1 MPSSNVLSYLHRFLQ
16 SCSSTD
22 GRWLRW
28 VPSNTRSKKI
38 AIPSGATLRC
48 AAWDS
53 RQGWIACGG
62 DDGLLKVLKLDHS
75 SVKVWPE
82 RHFNSERRVSL
93 PGRRRGSLTHLL
105 FLRWGNREG
114 LFLWIRRWRDTVV
127 SDGYAL
133 PMASSLTL
141 DFTVSFPSF
150 ACTQDLLLLLI
161 GILTT
166 KSWLRVTKMVWLL
179 FGCFTRCERHA
190 RRAVTSKYVTLWL
203 LDN

>member
-75 SVKVWPE
+75 SVKVWPATLQLWKTCFAPWQTPRILDTFAFSQVGQQGGTLSVNQTLE
-82 RHFNSERRVSL
+82 GHSGKWRLCVADGFIFDSRFHCLFSVVCL
-93 PGRRRGSLTHLL
+93 YAGSVA
-105 FLRWGNREG
+105 
-114 LFLWIRRWRDTVV
+114 VV
-127 SDGYAL
+127 DWN
-133 PMASSLTL
+133 PHH
-141 DFTVSFPSF
+141 
-150 ACTQDLLLLLI
+150 QK
-161 GILTT
+161 LTT
-166 KSWLRVTKMVWLL
+166 SDQNGLIIVWMLHKVWKACKACSNL
-179 FGCFTRCERHA
+179 EIR
-190 RRAVTSKYVTLWL
+190 YVMIIG
-203 LDN
+203 